1 MIMRL
6 FFAVDFSEA
15 VKRSIESAV
24 DEIPIKNPPWRWV
37 RADNLHL
44 TLKFLGD
51 TPEVDVD
58 GLAAVADAVARR
70 VESFSF
76 SVGKLGGFPNLR
88 RPRVL
93 FYQLDDGAD
102 ALRDLADTLDRQLAE
117 RMGLEREKR
126 PLKAHA
132 TVARIK
138 TRLPDGIVRK
148 LEVVPPLQNTSQDVD
163 RFVLVESRLH
173 PQGARYHHLKEF
185 ALSKSK

>member
-1 MIMRL
+1 MRL
-6 FFAVDFSEA
+6 FFAVDFSEV
-15 VKRSIESAV
+15 VKQALDRAL
-24 DEIPIKNPPWRWV
+24 DAIPIKNPPWRWV

-51 TPEVDVD
+51 TAEKDL
-58 GLAAVADAVARR
+58 GALAAAADAAARR
-70 VESFSF
+70 CEPFTLSL
-76 SVGKLGGFPNLR
+76 GRLGGFPNIK

-93 FYQLDDGAD
+93 FYRLEEGGD
-102 ALRDLADTLDRQLAE
+102 ALRDLADVLDRELAD
-117 RMGLEREKR
+117 RMSLERERR
-126 PLKAHA
+126 PFKAHA

-148 LEVVPPLQNTSQDVD
+148 LESVPALENASQCVN

-173 PQGARYHHLKEF
+173 AQGARYHHLKEF